1 MLTQRQ
7 VLPRATPRE
16 IVRTLE
22 HPNFKTFQGLYEAVL
37 HQLREVVVSLTQII
51 LINNLSMVLQLMHLP
66 PQTHHPMFQSCQ
78 GV

>member
-7 VLPRATPRE
+7 VVRRATTPRE

-22 HPNFKTFQGLYEAVL
+22 HPNFKTFRGLSEAVL
-37 HQLREVVVSLTQII
+37 LQPREVVVSLTQTI

-66 PQTHHPMFQSCQ
+66 PHHHPMFQSCQ